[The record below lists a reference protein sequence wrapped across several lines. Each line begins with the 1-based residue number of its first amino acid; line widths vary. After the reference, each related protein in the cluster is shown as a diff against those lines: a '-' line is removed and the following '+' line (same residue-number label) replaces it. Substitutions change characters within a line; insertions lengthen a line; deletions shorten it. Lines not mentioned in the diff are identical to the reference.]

1 MHCCRLLRPALI
13 ATVVLTLVGAVVPVA
28 GAVATPTVEVTA
40 PRSVIGPSGD
50 VLVRVT
56 LANPTT
62 ETMRVLRWNTPA
74 DGLSEPLFDVT
85 RDGVPVEYIGPLVKR
100 AAPTAADYLRLE
112 PGATR
117 FYDVDLSEAY
127 SFAAGGAYAIR
138 YRTTANELLAVG
150 RAKVAGGLVS
160 NEFELVVGGRPDPA
174 PSIGATSVTN
184 PGCSTGQETDLAAAL
199 AAANVYATEA
209 VEYFSDNRAGARYQ
223 TWFGT
228 YSATRWPTV
237 RSHVQALASVTGG
250 TGVRFTCGDPLCGS
264 GGVFAF
270 VYPTNPYM
278 VYVCGG
284 FWSAALTGTDSRAG
298 TLIHEIT
305 HFTVVAGTDDYAYGQ
320 SAAMALAVSNANQ
333 AVDNADNYEYFAENT
348 PVTTDN
354 APAYTIDALALDF
367 GTQLLGTTG
376 GSQTFTVTSTG
387 DTPVTF
393 STASATGDFVLSGGT
408 CSGATIAPA
417 ASCTIVAS
425 FAPSVAGPRSG
436 TVDLPSN
443 AAAAPSTLSLSG
455 TGAAPTAPAE
465 PVVTTA
471 AAAKPQ
477 PAVAVR
483 VAARIQRASRLAI
496 TVGTS
501 RTERWTF
508 RVRVKRANGTWA
520 TVTTARGVPGG
531 AVRIVDLP
539 KGRYQV
545 VVDSA
550 NGMTGTTSA
559 TVSLRR

>member
-1 MHCCRLLRPALI
+1 MHCRRLLRPSLI
-13 ATVVLTLVGAVVPVA
+13 AVVVLALVGAVVPAA

-40 PRSVIGPSGD
+40 PRAVIGPAGD

-184 PGCSTGQETDLAAAL
+184 PGCSAGQETDLVAAL
-199 AAANVYATEA
+199 AAANVYVTEA
-209 VEYFSDNRAGARYQ
+209 VAYFSDNRAGARYQ

-228 YSATRWPTV
+228 YSTTRWQTV
-237 RSHVQALASVTGG
+237 RSNVQALASVTGG
-250 TGVRFTCGDPLCGS
+250 TDVQFTCEDPLCGP

-270 VYPTNPYM
+270 VFPTNPYM

-305 HFTVVAGTDDYAYGQ
+305 HFTVVAGTVDYAYGQ
-320 SAAMALAVSNANQ
+320 AAAMALAVSDADD

-354 APAYTIDALALDF
+354 APAYTIDALAFDF
-367 GTQLLGTTG
+367 GSQTLGTAG
-376 GSQTFTVTSTG
+376 ASQTFTVTSTG
-387 DTPVTF
+387 DANVVFGTVA
-393 STASATGDFVLSGGT
+393 TAGNFVLTGGT

-417 ASCTIVAS
+417 ATCTISAA
-425 FAPSVAGPRSG
+425 FAPTTAGAANGAIS
-436 TVDLPSN
+436 LPSN
-443 AAAAPSTLSLSG
+443 AVAAPSTLSLSG
-455 TGAAPTAPAE
+455 TGAAETAP
-465 PVVTTA
+465 VVATA
-471 AAAKPQ
+471 AAATPQ
-477 PAVAVR
+477 PAAPVR

-496 TVGTS
+496 SVGSS

-508 RVRVKRANGTWA
+508 RVRVKRANGSWV

-539 KGRYQV
+539 KGKYQV
-545 VVDSA
+545 VVDPA
-550 NGMTGTTSA
+550 NGMAGATSA
-559 TVSLRR
+559 TVTLRR